1 MLELKNISK
10 VYKQKGVS
18 VTALNNINIKFADTG
33 LVFLLGKSGSGKSS
47 LLNIIGNLDK
57 QTSGE
62 ILLDGNNVSKFKGR
76 TLDSYLNSYIG
87 FIFQDYNLIDEY
99 NVYKNIDIALSL
111 QRKKKNKEN
120 INKILE
126 IVGLTGLGNRKTN
139 ELSGG
144 QKRRAAIA
152 GVLAMKPK
160 VLVLDEPTAAMDTS
174 TRQHFWKIIQNLKEK
189 GVTIFYSSH
198 YIEEVEHTAER
209 ILVLHRGKLLR
220 DTTPFAMRE
229 AEHEKQLTLSKIFLP
244 IVEKLSDIN
253 NIEVKN
259 DTVTFMTKEIDSVW
273 QKLQKQGCQIT
284 DIEIQNKSLLNTLF
298 EQTEEME
305 K

>member
-1 MLELKNISK
+1 MITVE
-10 VYKQKGVS
+10 
-18 VTALNNINIKFADTG
+18 
-33 LVFLLGKSGSGKSS
+33 
-47 LLNIIGNLDK
+47 
-57 QTSGE
+57 
-62 ILLDGNNVSKFKGR
+62 NVSKTIKGKTILSNISFEIATGDCLALIGPNGAGKT
-76 TLDSYLNSYIG
+76 TLMSCLLGDLKISKGSILLNNLSPRNRHLKEMIAVLP
-87 FIFQDYNLIDEY
+87 QENVLPQKLKVCELIDFFKS
-99 NVYKNIDIALSL
+99 VVATPLSDREINQML
-111 QRKKKNKEN
+111 LFSDEQKEQ
-120 INKILE
+120 
-126 IVGLTGLGNRKTN
+126 LTEK
-139 ELSGG
+139 LSGG
-144 QKRRAAIA
+144 QKRLLQFI
-152 GVLAMKPK
+152 LCLISQPK
-160 VLVLDEPTAAMDTS
+160 ILFLDEPTAAMDTS
-174 TRQHFWKIIQNLKEK
+174 TRQHFWKIIQSLKEK

-273 QKLQKQGCQIT
+273 QKLQEQGCQIT

>member
-1 MLELKNISK
+1 MITVE
-10 VYKQKGVS
+10 
-18 VTALNNINIKFADTG
+18 
-33 LVFLLGKSGSGKSS
+33 
-47 LLNIIGNLDK
+47 
-57 QTSGE
+57 
-62 ILLDGNNVSKFKGR
+62 NVSKTIKGKTILSNISFEIATGDCLALIGPNGAGKT
-76 TLDSYLNSYIG
+76 TLMSCLLGDLKISKGSILLNNLSPRNRHLKEMIAVLP
-87 FIFQDYNLIDEY
+87 QENVLPQKLKVCELIDFFKS
-99 NVYKNIDIALSL
+99 VAATPLSDREINQML
-111 QRKKKNKEN
+111 LFSDEQKEQ
-120 INKILE
+120 
-126 IVGLTGLGNRKTN
+126 LTEK
-139 ELSGG
+139 LSGG
-144 QKRRAAIA
+144 QKRLLQFI
-152 GVLAMKPK
+152 LCLISQPK
-160 VLVLDEPTAAMDTS
+160 ILFLDEPTAAMDTS

-220 DTTPFAMRE
+220 DSTPFAMRE
-229 AEHEKQLTLSKIFLP
+229 AEHEKQLTLSKRFLP

-273 QKLQKQGCQIT
+273 QKLQEQGCQIT

>member
-1 MLELKNISK
+1 M
-10 VYKQKGVS
+10 
-18 VTALNNINIKFADTG
+18 
-33 LVFLLGKSGSGKSS
+33 
-47 LLNIIGNLDK
+47 IIV
-57 QTSGE
+57 E
-62 ILLDGNNVSKFKGR
+62 NVSKTIKGKTILSNISFEIATGDCLALIGPNGAGKT
-76 TLDSYLNSYIG
+76 TLMSCLLGDLKISKGSILLNNLSPRNRHLKEMVAVLP
-87 FIFQDYNLIDEY
+87 QENVLPQKLKVCELIDFFKS
-99 NVYKNIDIALSL
+99 VAATPLSDREINQML
-111 QRKKKNKEN
+111 LFSDEQKEQ
-120 INKILE
+120 
-126 IVGLTGLGNRKTN
+126 LTEK
-139 ELSGG
+139 LSGG
-144 QKRRAAIA
+144 QKRLLQF
-152 GVLAMKPK
+152 VLCLISQPK
-160 VLVLDEPTAAMDTS
+160 ILFLDEPTAAMDTS

-273 QKLQKQGCQIT
+273 QKLQEQGCQIT

>member
-1 MLELKNISK
+1 MITVE
-10 VYKQKGVS
+10 
-18 VTALNNINIKFADTG
+18 
-33 LVFLLGKSGSGKSS
+33 
-47 LLNIIGNLDK
+47 
-57 QTSGE
+57 
-62 ILLDGNNVSKFKGR
+62 NVSKTIKGKTILSNISFEIATGDCLALIGPNGAGKT
-76 TLDSYLNSYIG
+76 TLMSCLLGDLKISKGCILLNNLSPRNRHLKEMIAVLP
-87 FIFQDYNLIDEY
+87 QENVLPQKLKVCELIDFFKS
-99 NVYKNIDIALSL
+99 VAATPLSEREINQML
-111 QRKKKNKEN
+111 LFSDEQKEQ
-120 INKILE
+120 
-126 IVGLTGLGNRKTN
+126 LTEK
-139 ELSGG
+139 LSGG
-144 QKRRAAIA
+144 QKRLLQFI
-152 GVLAMKPK
+152 LCLISQPK
-160 VLVLDEPTAAMDTS
+160 ILFLDEPTAAMDTS
-174 TRQHFWKIIQNLKEK
+174 TRQHFWKIIQSLKEK

-273 QKLQKQGCQIT
+273 QKLQEQGCQIT

>member
-1 MLELKNISK
+1 MITVE
-10 VYKQKGVS
+10 
-18 VTALNNINIKFADTG
+18 
-33 LVFLLGKSGSGKSS
+33 
-47 LLNIIGNLDK
+47 
-57 QTSGE
+57 
-62 ILLDGNNVSKFKGR
+62 NVSKTIKGKTILSNISFEIATGDCLALIGPNGAGKT
-76 TLDSYLNSYIG
+76 TLMSCLLGDLKISKGSILLNNLSPRNRHLKEMIAVLP
-87 FIFQDYNLIDEY
+87 QENVLPQKLKVCELIDFFKSVAA
-99 NVYKNIDIALSL
+99 NPLSDREINQML
-111 QRKKKNKEN
+111 LFSDEQKEQ
-120 INKILE
+120 
-126 IVGLTGLGNRKTN
+126 LTEK
-139 ELSGG
+139 LSGG
-144 QKRRAAIA
+144 QKRLLQF
-152 GVLAMKPK
+152 VLCLISQPK
-160 VLVLDEPTAAMDTS
+160 ILFLDEPTAAMDTS

-273 QKLQKQGCQIT
+273 QKLQEQGCQIT

>member
-1 MLELKNISK
+1 MITVENVSK
-10 VYKQKGVS
+10 TIKGKII
-18 VTALNNINIKFADTG
+18 LNNISFEIATG
-33 LVFLLGKSGSGKSS
+33 DCLALIGPNGAGKTTLMSCLLGDLKISKGSI
-47 LLNIIGNLDK
+47 LLNNLSPRNRHLK
-57 QTSGE
+57 EMIAVLPQE
-62 ILLDGNNVSKFKGR
+62 NVLPQKLKVCE
-76 TLDSYLNSYIG
+76 
-87 FIFQDYNLIDEY
+87 LIDFFKS
-99 NVYKNIDIALSL
+99 VAATPLSDREINQML
-111 QRKKKNKEN
+111 LFSDEQKEQ
-120 INKILE
+120 
-126 IVGLTGLGNRKTN
+126 LTEK
-139 ELSGG
+139 LSGG
-144 QKRRAAIA
+144 QKRLLQFI
-152 GVLAMKPK
+152 LCLISQPK
-160 VLVLDEPTAAMDTS
+160 ILFLDEPTAAMDTS
-174 TRQHFWKIIQNLKEK
+174 TRQHFWKIIQSLKEK

-273 QKLQKQGCQIT
+273 QKLQEQGCQIT

>member
-1 MLELKNISK
+1 MITVE
-10 VYKQKGVS
+10 
-18 VTALNNINIKFADTG
+18 
-33 LVFLLGKSGSGKSS
+33 
-47 LLNIIGNLDK
+47 
-57 QTSGE
+57 
-62 ILLDGNNVSKFKGR
+62 NVSKTIKGKTILSNISFEIATGDCLALIGPNGAGKT
-76 TLDSYLNSYIG
+76 TLMSCLLGDLKISKGSILLNNLSPRNRHLKEMIAVLP
-87 FIFQDYNLIDEY
+87 QENVLPQKLKVCELIDFFKS
-99 NVYKNIDIALSL
+99 VAATPLSD
-111 QRKKKNKEN
+111 RE
-120 INKILE
+120 INQMLLFSDEQK
-126 IVGLTGLGNRKTN
+126 GQLTEK
-139 ELSGG
+139 LSGG
-144 QKRRAAIA
+144 QKRLLQF
-152 GVLAMKPK
+152 VLCLISQPK
-160 VLVLDEPTAAMDTS
+160 ILFLDEPTAAMDTS

-273 QKLQKQGCQIT
+273 QKLQEQGCQIT

>member
-1 MLELKNISK
+1 MITVE
-10 VYKQKGVS
+10 
-18 VTALNNINIKFADTG
+18 
-33 LVFLLGKSGSGKSS
+33 
-47 LLNIIGNLDK
+47 
-57 QTSGE
+57 
-62 ILLDGNNVSKFKGR
+62 NVSKTIKGKTILSNISFEIATGDCLALIGPNGAGKT
-76 TLDSYLNSYIG
+76 TLMSCLLGDLKISKGSILLNNLSPRNRHLKEMIAVLP
-87 FIFQDYNLIDEY
+87 QENVLPQKLKVCELIDFFKS
-99 NVYKNIDIALSL
+99 VAATPLSDREINQML
-111 QRKKKNKEN
+111 LFSDEQKEQ
-120 INKILE
+120 
-126 IVGLTGLGNRKTN
+126 LTEK
-139 ELSGG
+139 LSGG
-144 QKRRAAIA
+144 QKRLLQFI
-152 GVLAMKPK
+152 LCLISQPK
-160 VLVLDEPTAAMDTS
+160 ILFLDEPTAAMDTS
-174 TRQHFWKIIQNLKEK
+174 TRQHFWKIIQSLKEK

-229 AEHEKQLTLSKIFLP
+229 AEHEKQLTLSKRFLP

-273 QKLQKQGCQIT
+273 QKLQEQGCQIT